1 MKPDPHSTQHIYSIR
16 LKITQNKNKI
26 VYVKILHFEN
36 GVKYTTQKV
45 CKVIDRD
52 EYDNLTVE
60 MINDLS
66 KEYEIRVLRP
76 DQYSYEPYLMDFD

>member
-1 MKPDPHSTQHIYSIR
+1 M
-16 LKITQNKNKI
+16 NKNKI

-52 EYDNLTVE
+52 EHDNLTVE
-60 MINDLS
+60 MINNLS

-76 DQYSYEPYLMDFD
+76 DQYSYGPYLMDFD